1 MSLKTFNSLG
11 FSDNF
16 RMLWIRTKLCVVR
29 YFRFN
34 GNGNYWWG
42 SEHSTKYFACPYYM
56 PRLYWSFRRCI
67 VIVDMVVSNWR
78 IIFESFGSVSKWHQA
93 MYKMYNGSTLYT
105 TIVHRMILAQ
115 FTQTDTCARAC
126 NNSSVTIQ
134 SQIGDTNK
142 IVDDIV
148 RNTTK
153 IVCGRLASRKWYAWI
168 YEKLQSMVIWVDAV
182 FPSIWE
188 MDHSKCEHE

>member
-1 MSLKTFNSLG
+1 MVSLTIFG
-11 FSDNF
+11 
-16 RMLWIRTKLCVVR
+16 C
-29 YFRFN
+29 
-34 GNGNYWWG
+34 
-42 SEHSTKYFACPYYM
+42 SELEQNCALSGMFGVMEMGIIGEGVNTVQSISHVHIIC
-56 PRLYWSFRRCI
+56 RGYWSFRRCI

-115 FTQTDTCARAC
+115 FTQTDTCARARVCVRTC
-126 NNSSVTIQ
+126 NNRSVKIQ
-134 SQIGDTNK
+134 SQIDDTNK